1 MDSRHFIGVHGS
13 RGRSG
18 GSGWPRGSCPDYP
31 SCLWETTPEGFSHF
45 AHPGTQ
51 LSPLILPWL
60 SPFFTLPG
68 ASSSPRTS
76 LLFPFLCIFRSKHY
90 SLLICTFP
98 STNTSLGH
106 TQALSRPLQQFFH
119 SPSPPHS
126 HDFPGILF
134 HNYHPSPLQLSNSHT
149 CFRVPLSILNPHVC
163 RTVQLLPAAL
173 LIRPPCTPVNISF
186 ARIPCPTFKN
196 YFHFLSKGLLSP
208 FHVPGPDLDPKT
220 PLPTAQIPLLHPH
233 SFQTNANPGKSLRP
247 AITRLHRLP
256 TSSLEPLPPH
266 HPTAPLSC
274 SSRAAHSGAVPHK
287 RRVQGLREGAGLG
300 ERAQGLRGGGKA
312 KGARGERA
320 GRREDAWGWE
330 SRATE
335 GGEETRRGGVVLVSS
350 VRSYHSL
357 EQS

>member
-1 MDSRHFIGVHGS
+1 MVDSSHFIGVHGS

-98 STNTSLGH
+98 STNTNLGH
-106 TQALSRPLQQFFH
+106 TQALSCHLQQFLH
-119 SPSPPHS
+119 SPFHHHSSPTIFLAS
-126 HDFPGILF
+126 SSS
-134 HNYHPSPLQLSNSHT
+134 YHPSFLQLSNSHT
-149 CFRVPLSILNPHVC
+149 CFHVPLLILNPHVC
-163 RTVQLLPAAL
+163 RAIQPLPAAL

-186 ARIPCPTFKN
+186 SRIPCPTFKN

-208 FHVPGPDLDPKT
+208 FHVPGPDLGTKT
-220 PLPTAQIPLLHPH
+220 PTPH
-233 SFQTNANPGKSLRP
+233 GPN
-247 AITRLHRLP
+247 
-256 TSSLEPLPPH
+256 SSLAPTLLPN
-266 HPTAPLSC
+266 
-274 SSRAAHSGAVPHK
+274 
-287 RRVQGLREGAGLG
+287 
-300 ERAQGLRGGGKA
+300 
-312 KGARGERA
+312 
-320 GRREDAWGWE
+320 
-330 SRATE
+330 
-335 GGEETRRGGVVLVSS
+335 
-350 VRSYHSL
+350 
-357 EQS
+357 

>member
-13 RGRSG
+13 RGRSA

-51 LSPLILPWL
+51 LSPLIPPWL

-106 TQALSRPLQQFFH
+106 TKALSRPLQQFLH

-126 HDFPGILF
+126 HDFPGTLF
-134 HNYHPSPLQLSNSHT
+134 HNYHPSLLQLCNSHT
-149 CFRVPLSILNPHVC
+149 CFHVPLSILNPHVC
-163 RTVQLLPAAL
+163 RTIQLLPAAL

-208 FHVPGPDLDPKT
+208 FHVPGPDLGPKT
-220 PLPTAQIPLLHPH
+220 PPSPRPKFLSCTHTPSKLTQTRASRCARLSRAFTDSQQVVSSHSRPTTPPPH
-233 SFQTNANPGKSLRP
+233 SAVPRAQPILELSPTNAGSAPGS
-247 AITRLHRLP
+247 
-256 TSSLEPLPPH
+256 
-266 HPTAPLSC
+266 
-274 SSRAAHSGAVPHK
+274 
-287 RRVQGLREGAGLG
+287 
-300 ERAQGLRGGGKA
+300 
-312 KGARGERA
+312 
-320 GRREDAWGWE
+320 
-330 SRATE
+330 
-335 GGEETRRGGVVLVSS
+335 
-350 VRSYHSL
+350 
-357 EQS
+357 

>member
-31 SCLWETTPEGFSHF
+31 SCLWETTPEEFSHF

-76 LLFPFLCIFRSKHY
+76 LLSPFLCIFRSKHY

-106 TQALSRPLQQFFH
+106 TQALSRPLQQFLH

-163 RTVQLLPAAL
+163 HTVQLLPAAL
-173 LIRPPCTPVNISF
+173 LIRPPCTPVNIPF

-233 SFQTNANPGKSLRP
+233 SFQTNAKPGKSLRP

-287 RRVQGLREGAGLG
+287 RRVHSRVLGRGRGSGSAPRVRGAGERQRGREESEQGGERMPGAGSPEQQREGKRHGGAG
-300 ERAQGLRGGGKA
+300 
-312 KGARGERA
+312 
-320 GRREDAWGWE
+320 
-330 SRATE
+330 SC
-335 GGEETRRGGVVLVSS
+335 
-350 VRSYHSL
+350 
-357 EQS
+357 